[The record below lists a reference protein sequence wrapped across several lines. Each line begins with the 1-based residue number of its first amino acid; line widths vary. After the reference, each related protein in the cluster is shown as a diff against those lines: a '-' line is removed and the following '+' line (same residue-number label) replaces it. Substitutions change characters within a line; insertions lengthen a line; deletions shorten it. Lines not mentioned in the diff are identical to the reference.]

1 MTAAGLAR
9 ASRWLVPAAALAAGR
24 AARAAEPPAASEARA
39 EEAVEVVVTGTR
51 TRERGA
57 RAPVRTEVVTRD
69 EARRRG
75 ATSVAEALTSQPGV
89 EVNPG
94 SHGAIGAPSAIRMQ
108 GLDRERVLVLEDG
121 EPVIGD
127 TGGAVDLATIPI
139 EDVERVELV
148 TGPVSSLYGSSAIGG
163 VVNVVTG
170 PPAREGA
177 SGRARLELR
186 SRPAALVAVNG
197 ALRDG
202 PWWVGLDGS
211 VLHAAAIEADGA
223 PARTALPG
231 VTRTLIGLR
240 GGAPTGDHAGLTARV
255 RWIRDDAQ
263 GFETQIVPGLG
274 PFVVDLPD
282 RADRVAARVAERIA
296 IGDQH
301 EVEIAA
307 AGQGWWND
315 AGKDRRGTTVD
326 ERRRREHTQRALEV
340 TSTLFA
346 GEVVTPT
353 IGVRFEAE
361 RFTQDLE
368 RDVATPSGVVTERLV
383 EVEPTTLASAAAYA
397 QLRLEPVEGLVLLPG
412 VRAEAY
418 SRYEGA
424 VAPRLAAA
432 WSPVPEVVLRASGG
446 RGYRTPSAKEFGF
459 VFDHSFYG
467 YRVEGNPELVP
478 ESSWGMTTDVA
489 WTPVPAMRLRAAA
502 FSNWIDELIDLR
514 FDRRDPSG
522 VDAYAYVN
530 VGAARTWG
538 ASADA
543 FFRIGERLRSEVA
556 YAWLGTRDEATARP
570 LPGRPT
576 HVVTTGGTA
585 LLPGD
590 VELTAR
596 YRVHS
601 RAYLDDRTATPGY
614 STLDVRLGRAIAWGL
629 GAYLGVVNALD
640 ATRDPTRIA
649 DQRPIEGRIFYV
661 GLTADL
667 PEDEE

>member
-1 MTAAGLAR
+1 MTTSGLAR
-9 ASRWLVPAAALAAGR
+9 VSRWLVPAAALTAGR
-24 AARAAEPPAASEARA
+24 AARAAEPPVASEAR
-39 EEAVEVVVTGTR
+39 EEPVEVVVTGTR

-57 RAPVRTEVVTRD
+57 RAPVRTEVVTRE

-75 ATSVAEALTSQPGV
+75 ATSVAEALASQPGV

-94 SHGAIGAPSAIRMQ
+94 AHGASGAPSAIRMQ

-127 TGGAVDLATIPI
+127 TGGAVDLATIPV
-139 EDVERVELV
+139 EDVERIELV
-148 TGPVSSLYGSSAIGG
+148 TGPVSTLYGSSAIGG
-163 VVNVVTG
+163 VINVVTG

-186 SRPAALVAVNG
+186 SRPAALAAVNG

-202 PWWVGLDGS
+202 PWWLGLDGS
-211 VLHAAAIEADGA
+211 VLHAGAVEADGA
-223 PARTALPG
+223 PARTALPA
-231 VTRTLIGLR
+231 VTRTLIGVR
-240 GGAPTGDHAGLTARV
+240 GGAPLGEAASLTARV
-255 RWIRDDAQ
+255 RWIRDDAL
-263 GFETQIVPGLG
+263 GFETQIVRGLG

-282 RADRVAARVAERIA
+282 RADRVAVRVAERFVL
-296 IGDQH
+296 GDQH

-326 ERRRREHTQRALEV
+326 ERRQREHTQRALEV

-346 GEVVTPT
+346 GEAATPT
-353 IGVRFEAE
+353 LGVRLEAE
-361 RFTQDLE
+361 RFTQELT
-368 RDVATPSGVVTERLV
+368 RDVATPEGTRVERLV
-383 EVEPTTLASAAAYA
+383 EVEPTTLASAAAYG
-397 QLRLEPVEGLVLLPG
+397 QLRVEPVEGLVLLPG

-424 VAPRLAAA
+424 VAPRLAVA
-432 WSPVPEVVLRASGG
+432 WSPAPSLVLRASGG

-467 YRVEGNPELVP
+467 YRVEGNRDLVP
-478 ESSWGMTTDVA
+478 ESSWGVTTDVA

-502 FSNWIDELIDLR
+502 FSNWIDQLIDLR

-543 FFRIGERLRSEVA
+543 FFRIGEHLRSEVA

-649 DQRPIEGRIFYV
+649 DQRPIEGRTFYV
-661 GLTADL
+661 GVTADL